1 MKMQARHLPNAITAL
16 RLLLVLPL
24 VGLLVAGHFA
34 AALWLFALMGVSD
47 ALDGFLAKHY
57 RWRSTLGEYLDP
69 LADKTMLI
77 STYLTLGWLNVLP
90 GWLVAVVILRDLVIV
105 AGAVTYHFVTRKL
118 EMRPTLL
125 SKVNTCMQILLV
137 LVAIF
142 DQFLVISDVILVMLI
157 IIVLLT
163 TVASGLDYVIEWSR
177 RTRAA
182 SRA

>member
-1 MKMQARHLPNAITAL
+1 
-16 RLLLVLPL
+16 
-24 VGLLVAGHFA
+24 
-34 AALWLFALMGVSD
+34 
-47 ALDGFLAKHY
+47 
-57 RWRSTLGEYLDP
+57 
-69 LADKTMLI
+69 
-77 STYLTLGWLNVLP
+77 LP